1 MNQQALPDDIWR
13 GCETLVRVC
22 ADLKPDE
29 TALILSDENTREIGE
44 AIAATAHG
52 VSGQVTHCVI
62 PPFTTHGQ
70 EPPKDVADEMVE
82 SAVIF
87 GVTKMSMAHSQARS
101 CASQAGA
108 RYLSLPDYSIEVLAS
123 PALRADFR
131 ALTSLSNRLADLLTA
146 GHEITLHTALGTDLT
161 CDISGRTA
169 NAAPGWCWGPG
180 TLASPPD
187 AETNI
192 ALLEDGS
199 QGTIVVDG
207 SIPCAALGL
216 LQTPLRLTVEKGRV
230 VRVKGRQANTLN
242 RVFDHLGDPA
252 TRIVAEF
259 GIGLN
264 PLARLRGFMLED
276 EGCLG
281 TAHLGIGSN
290 AAIGGKNRIPF
301 HLDFIIRDVTVAID
315 GNTIIANGQM
325 VEEVLGEHD

>member
-1 MNQQALPDDIWR
+1 MNRQSLPDDIRR

-29 TALILSDENTREIGE
+29 NTLIVSDENTREIGE
-44 AIAATAHG
+44 AIAV
-52 VSGQVTHCVI
+52 VSREVSAQVTHRVI
-62 PPFTTHGQ
+62 PPFIMHGQ
-70 EPPKDVADEMVE
+70 EPSKDMADEMVE

-87 GVTKMSMAHSQARS
+87 GITKASMAHSQARLH
-101 CASQAGA
+101 ASQAGA
-108 RYLSLPDYSIEVLAS
+108 RYLSLPGYSIEVLTS
-123 PALRADFR
+123 PALHADFR
-131 ALTSLSNRLADLLTA
+131 ALTSLSNRLADLFTA
-146 GHEITLHTALGTDLT
+146 GHEVTLHTALGTDLT
-161 CDISGRTA
+161 CNISGRTA

-192 ALLEDGS
+192 AVLENSS

-207 SIPCAALGL
+207 SIPCAELGL
-216 LQTPLRLTVEKGRV
+216 LQVPLKLTVEKGRV
-230 VRVKGRQANTLN
+230 VRVEGQQGNTLN

-264 PLARLRGFMLED
+264 PLAKLRGYMLED

-290 AAIGGKNRIPF
+290 ATIGGKNNVPF
-301 HLDFIIRDVTVAID
+301 HLDHIVRYVTVAID
-315 GNTIIANGQM
+315 GNTIIENGQI
-325 VEEVLGEHD
+325 VEELAK